1 MIHITKKQSSLAFVV
16 VAFATVMIIG
26 TISFV
31 ADNSVFAHRGHFFH
45 FNHFNDN
52 NGRHSS
58 IHQSI
63 SQSCNQNQQ
72 STVLTG
78 GAGSPILG
86 SGNNIATC
94 ANFNAGGN
102 VAAIN

>member
-1 MIHITKKQSSLAFVV
+1 MIHITIKHSSLAFVV
-16 VAFATVMIIG
+16 AAFATVMIIG

-31 ADNSVFAHRGHFFH
+31 ADDSVFAHRGHFF
-45 FNHFNDN
+45 HFNDN

-72 STVLTG
+72 STVLTT